1 MNHEFDETLT
11 PESRDPL
18 DTLDQDFDWQELYRR
33 LSEEPCDG
41 EDDKRLAEVVTR
53 LIQMLVPYTERQLR
67 VDSVGVRLIALAW
80 VLNPAYF
87 GGSPSLRELAGRCG
101 ITESTLARHTGRFSR
116 LIGWRN
122 RAQQHAWNWR
132 EPTRPG
138 EEHLIRPPRQS
149 PKDPPAHP
157 PGSKPG
163 APPHP

>member
-1 MNHEFDETLT
+1 MKQPFDENRVAD
-11 PESRDPL
+11 SCDPL
-18 DTLDQDFDWQELYRR
+18 DVIDQDFDWQELYRR
-33 LSEEPCDG
+33 LSEEACDG

-53 LIQMLVPYTERQLR
+53 LIQMLVPYTHRQMR
-67 VDSVGVRLIALAW
+67 VESVGLRLIALAW

-87 GGSPSLRELAGRCG
+87 GGSPSLRELARRCG
-101 ITESTLARHTGRFSR
+101 MTQSALARQTGRYSR

-138 EEHLIRPPRQS
+138 EERLIRPPRQS

-163 APPHP
+163 APSHP